1 MFKTVK
7 KISSLL
13 SEGTKFFVP
22 FILLSISF
30 IAFLEMLTIILL
42 MPLLSNSEVTGS
54 ESMGTGG
61 IAGIVSQ
68 LFGQLNII
76 TIVDISIVIV
86 LFMLFKHLAIPSLSY
101 FQYSVVFKN
110 DIWLRNQLLIRYLNK
125 NLMGFSKVSSSDLI
139 RNTAEQVGQISYG
152 TLLSL
157 LTILSEFIVVLVLI
171 GLVLFTLPIEL
182 TILIILVFL
191 LGFLPFY
198 IFNKRMILL
207 GKIRFNSVAKII
219 SGIQNIYN
227 LFIEIKLYK
236 MSDFFL
242 NRIKIESRKY
252 ANAQIQNNIISII
265 PKGIIEIAAILVL
278 LLLISTT
285 RNQED
290 FLPIMGTILAT
301 IFRITPSFTRISAAL
316 TQLKFSVEQIN
327 VLHAVMQKEAG
338 DKKYLEL
345 NKEEVSF
352 KKSIEAQNISFNYEA
367 SNPLFNQF
375 NLKVIKGDFVL
386 FKGESGNGKSTMA
399 KMLLGLITPLKGE
412 ILIDGIAIER
422 LNLNSWHDK
431 VGYVPQKPVIIEGDL
446 RENICIGVE
455 KNEFNEDRFQEVI
468 VQGELSKLYK
478 KIGDSK
484 ITEGG
489 GSISGGQLQ
498 RIGIARALYRNA
510 EVLILDEPTSAL
522 DIENAQLIDNL
533 LVRLNHEQGLT
544 IIMISHSDLF
554 DKSASKVVDF

>member
-1 MFKTVK
+1 
-7 KISSLL
+7 
-13 SEGTKFFVP
+13 
-22 FILLSISF
+22 
-30 IAFLEMLTIILL
+30 
-42 MPLLSNSEVTGS
+42 
-54 ESMGTGG
+54 
-61 IAGIVSQ
+61 
-68 LFGQLNII
+68 
-76 TIVDISIVIV
+76 
-86 LFMLFKHLAIPSLSY
+86 MLFKHLAIPSLSY

-157 LTILSEFIVVLVLI
+157 LTILSESIVVLVLI

-182 TILIILVFL
+182 TSLIILVFL

-207 GKIRFNSVAKII
+207 GKIRFNSVAKTI

-227 LFIEIKLYK
+227 LFIEIKLYR
-236 MSDFFL
+236 MYDFFL
-242 NRIKIESRKY
+242 TRIKTESRKY

-316 TQLKFSVEQIN
+316 TQFKFSVEQIN
-327 VLHAVMQKEAG
+327 VLHVVMQKEAG

-345 NKEEVSF
+345 DKEEVSF

-412 ILIDGIAIER
+412 ILIDGITIER

-455 KNEFNEDRFQEVI
+455 KNEFNEDRFQEVV

-544 IIMISHSDLF
+544 LSLIHI
-554 DKSASKVVDF
+554 

>member
-13 SEGTKFFVP
+13 SEGTKNFMP

-242 NRIKIESRKY
+242 NRIKIESRKF

>member
-54 ESMGTGG
+54 GSMGTGG
-61 IAGIVSQ
+61 IAGIVLQ

-157 LTILSEFIVVLVLI
+157 LTILSESIVVLVLI

-182 TILIILVFL
+182 TSLIILVFL

-207 GKIRFNSVAKII
+207 GKIRFNSVAKTI

-227 LFIEIKLYK
+227 LFIEIKLYR

-316 TQLKFSVEQIN
+316 TQFKFSVEQIN
-327 VLHAVMQKEAG
+327 VLHVVMQKEAG

-345 NKEEVSF
+345 DKEEVSF

-412 ILIDGIAIER
+412 ILIDGITIER

-455 KNEFNEDRFQEVI
+455 KNEFNEDRFQEVV

-554 DKSASKVVDF
+554 DKSASKVVGF

>member
-1 MFKTVK
+1 MFKTAK
-7 KISSLL
+7 KILSLL
-13 SEGTKFFVP
+13 SEGTKNFVP
-22 FILLSISF
+22 LILLSISF

-42 MPLLSNSEVTGS
+42 MPLLSDSEVTGS
-54 ESMGTGG
+54 GQNGEGG
-61 IAGIVSQ
+61 IVSIVSQ
-68 LFGQLNII
+68 LFQKFDII
-76 TIVDISIVIV
+76 STVDISIVLIF
-86 LFMLFKHLAIPSLSY
+86 FMIFKHLAIPSLSY

-125 NLMGFSKVSSSDLI
+125 DLIGFTKTSSSDLI

-157 LTILSEFIVVLVLI
+157 LTILSESFVLVVLLV
-171 GLVLFTLPIEL
+171 LVLFTLPVEL
-182 TILIILVFL
+182 TILIVLVFL

-198 IFNKRMILL
+198 IFSKRMISL
-207 GKIRFNSVAKII
+207 GEIRFNSVAKII
-219 SGIQNIYN
+219 SDIQNIYN
-227 LFIEIKLYK
+227 LFIEIKIYR
-236 MSDFFL
+236 MYDFFL

-252 ANAQIQNNIISII
+252 ANAQIQNIIISII
-265 PKGIIEIAAILVL
+265 PKGIIETAAILVL
-278 LLLISTT
+278 LLLIWTT
-285 RNQED
+285 RDQED

-316 TQLKFSVEQIN
+316 TQFKFSVEQIN
-327 VLHAVMQKEAG
+327 VLHAVMQKEFG
-338 DKKYLEL
+338 DKKHLES
-345 NKEEVSF
+345 NKEEVLF
-352 KKSIEAQNISFNYEA
+352 KESIEGQNINFNYEA
-367 SNPLFNQF
+367 SNSLFDRF
-375 NLKVIKGDFVL
+375 NLKVVKGDFIL

-412 ILIDGIAIER
+412 ILIDGIAMEK
-422 LNLNSWHDK
+422 LNLNSWYDK

-446 RENICIGVE
+446 MGNICIGVE
-455 KNEFNEDRFQEVI
+455 KNEVNEDRFQEVV

-522 DIENAQLIDNL
+522 DIENAKLIDKL
-533 LVRLNHEQGLT
+533 LVKLNNEQGLT

-554 DKSASKVVDF
+554 DQSASKVVDF

>member
-54 ESMGTGG
+54 GSMGTGG
-61 IAGIVSQ
+61 IAGIVLQ

-157 LTILSEFIVVLVLI
+157 LTILSESIVVLVLI
-171 GLVLFTLPIEL
+171 GLVLFTLPIKL

-207 GKIRFNSVAKII
+207 GKIRFNSVAKTI

-316 TQLKFSVEQIN
+316 TQFKFSVEQIN
-327 VLHAVMQKEAG
+327 VLHVVMQKEAR

-345 NKEEVSF
+345 DKEEVSF

-412 ILIDGIAIER
+412 ILIDGITIER

-455 KNEFNEDRFQEVI
+455 KNEFNEDRFQEVV

-554 DKSASKVVDF
+554 DKSASKVVGF

>member
-242 NRIKIESRKY
+242 NRIKIESRKF

>member
-54 ESMGTGG
+54 GSMGTGG
-61 IAGIVSQ
+61 ILGIVLQ

-157 LTILSEFIVVLVLI
+157 LTILSESIVVLVLI

-182 TILIILVFL
+182 TILIVLVFL

-198 IFNKRMILL
+198 IFNKRMISL
-207 GKIRFNSVAKII
+207 GKIRFNSVAKTI

-227 LFIEIKLYK
+227 LFIEIKLYR
-236 MSDFFL
+236 MYDFFL

-316 TQLKFSVEQIN
+316 TQFKFSVEQIN
-327 VLHAVMQKEAG
+327 VLYAVMQKEAG

-345 NKEEVSF
+345 NKEEVLF

-455 KNEFNEDRFQEVI
+455 KNEVNEDRFQEVV

-554 DKSASKVVDF
+554 DQSASKVVDF

>member
-1 MFKTVK
+1 
-7 KISSLL
+7 
-13 SEGTKFFVP
+13 
-22 FILLSISF
+22 
-30 IAFLEMLTIILL
+30 
-42 MPLLSNSEVTGS
+42 
-54 ESMGTGG
+54 MGTGG
-61 IAGIVSQ
+61 IAGIVLQ

-139 RNTAEQVGQISYG
+139 RNTSEQVGQISYG